1 MREMKDSGIGWVHN
15 IPSSWDVIKGK
26 YAFTNKKSVVGAKV
40 DDYDRLALTLNGV
53 IKRSKDDNE
62 GLQPDKFD
70 TYQILK
76 KDELVFKLIDLKN
89 ISTSRVGLSP
99 YIGIVSPAYII
110 LKSKKGIYPAFAEKY
125 YLMMWMNQVFNNLGD
140 AGVRSSLNSTELL
153 EIQLP
158 IPPYIEQQR
167 IANFL
172 DIQCNKIDD
181 LMSDVQN
188 QIEILEDYKKSV
200 ISEAVTKGLNSNVEM
215 KDTLVKW
222 IPKSPKGW
230 LFEKAKYC
238 FASRNTKGNKI
249 NLELLS
255 PTQKYGVIPQKM
267 YEEIS
272 SMVAV
277 KVNDTTNL
285 MTFKTIHKGDYCIS
299 LRSFEGGFEYS
310 EFEGVVSPA
319 YTVLYPSVEC
329 NKAYYKYLFKIK
341 SFIYEMNSY
350 SLSLRDGKPISF
362 NDFGNTYIP
371 IPPIEEQT
379 QIAYYLDL
387 KCAEI
392 DSVISD
398 KKAQLET
405 LEEYKKSLIYEYV
418 TGKKEAP
425 NE

>member
-110 LKSKKGIYPAFAEKY
+110 LKSKKEIYPAFAEKY
-125 YLMMWMNQVFNNLGD
+125 YLIMWMNQVFNNLGD

-172 DIQCNKIDD
+172 DIQCNKIDAI
-181 LMSDVQN
+181 MADVQS
-188 QIEILEDYKKSV
+188 QIETLEDYKKSV
-200 ISEAVTKGLNSNVEM
+200 ISEAVTKGLNPNVEM
-215 KDTLVKW
+215 KDSKMGW
-222 IPKSPKGW
+222 IVNIPSHWQTKKIKFN
-230 LFEKAKYC
+230 FERYEL
-238 FASRNTKGNKI
+238 RNPGEQQI
-249 NLELLS
+249 LS
-255 PTQKYGVIPQKM
+255 VYREYGVIPKDSRDDNHNVTSEDTSKYKYVKPGYLVINKM
-267 YEEIS
+267 KAWQG
-272 SMVAV
+272 SMGVS
-277 KVNDTTNL
+277 D
-285 MTFKTIHKGDYCIS
+285 
-299 LRSFEGGFEYS
+299 
-310 EFEGVVSPA
+310 FEGVVSPA
-319 YTVLYPSVEC
+319 YFV
-329 NKAYYKYLFKIK
+329 YKFSSNIFEKKYVHYL
-341 SFIYEMNSY
+341 
-350 SLSLRDGKPISF
+350 LRGCYKDEFRRISGGIREGQWDLNPERF
-362 NDFGNTYIP
+362 ENTLIL
-371 IPPIEEQT
+371 IPPKDEQDL
-379 QIAYYLDL
+379 IAEYIDR

-398 KKAQLET
+398 KKEQLET

-418 TGKKEAP
+418 TGKKEVP

>member
-110 LKSKKGIYPAFAEKY
+110 LKSKKEIYPAFAEKY

-158 IPPYIEQQR
+158 IPPYIEQQH

-181 LMSDVQN
+181 LMSDVQS

-200 ISEAVTKGLNSNVEM
+200 ISEAVTKGLNPNVEL
-215 KDTLVKW
+215 KDSGTNYIGIIPSHWNADKGKYFLRYVQKLVKEDDDV
-222 IPKSPKGW
+222 IT
-230 LFEKAKYC
+230 C
-238 FASRNTKGNKI
+238 FRDGEVT
-249 NLELLS
+249 
-255 PTQKYGVIPQKM
+255 
-267 YEEIS
+267 
-272 SMVAV
+272 
-277 KVNDTTNL
+277 
-285 MTFKTIHKGDYCIS
+285 
-299 LRSFEGGFEYS
+299 LRSNRREDGFTIS
-310 EFEGVVSPA
+310 EKEIGYQGIDVGDLIVHGMDGFAGAIGISDSRGKASPVLNILETQYNKRYYMYFLRNMAYRGV
-319 YTVLYPSVEC
+319 
-329 NKAYYKYLFKIK
+329 
-341 SFIYEMNSY
+341 FIA
-350 SLSLRDGKPISF
+350 LSTGIRVRTCDTNWGKLREIV
-362 NDFGNTYIP
+362 YA
-371 IPPIEEQT
+371 IPPKDEQDL
-379 QIAYYLDL
+379 IAEYIDR

-398 KKAQLET
+398 KKEQLET

-418 TGKKEAP
+418 TGKKEVP